1 MRVRDVM
8 HPNVVTIDPAASCH
22 EAAAR
27 MARQRMRH
35 LPVVGASGALV
46 GVITD
51 RDLRHRLLGP
61 VASGEAAHV
70 SLEDILKSTPV
81 EDAMSAPALT
91 AAPQDDLGAAART
104 MHQRKIGSLPVVE
117 AGRVVG
123 IVTETDLLREI
134 LRAAECCCPE
144 VSDIVVS
151 FP

>member
-8 HPNVVTIDPAASCH
+8 QPNVVTIDPAASCH
-22 EAAAR
+22 EAAVR
-27 MARQRMRH
+27 MSWRRMRH
-35 LPVVGASGALV
+35 LPVVAPSGAIV

-61 VASGEAAHV
+61 VASGEAVHV
-70 SLEDILKSTPV
+70 SLEDILKSTCV
-81 EDAMSAPALT
+81 RDAMSAPALT
-91 AAPQDDLGAAART
+91 AAPADDLGTAART
-104 MHQRKIGSLPVVE
+104 MHHRKIGSLPVIE
-117 AGRVVG
+117 GGRVVG

-144 VSDIVVS
+144 IPDIVVS